1 MFKILRKKELN
12 PSVTLMDIE
21 APLIARKAK
30 AGQFIIFRV
39 DEEGERIPLTIADT
53 NKETGAV
60 TIIFQK
66 VGLST
71 ELLAK
76 KNEGDYILDFVGPLG
91 APTELDGLKRVAVV
105 GGGNTA
111 LEDAE
116 VLAGMAEKVYLVHR
130 RDTFRGDAANVRRL
144 ENRENVQ
151 FVLDSVPEKLIGE
164 NVISGLGVKNVK
176 TGESTVLSVQGV
188 FVAIGQMPDNQAF
201 ADLIELDKSG
211 YIQAG
216 EDCVTS
222 APGIFTAGDCRTKK
236 IRQLTTAA
244 ADGAVAALAAAEY
257 VNGLER

>member
-1 MFKILRKKELN
+1 M
-12 PSVTLMDIE
+12 
-21 APLIARKAK
+21 
-30 AGQFIIFRV
+30 
-39 DEEGERIPLTIADT
+39 
-53 NKETGAV
+53 
-60 TIIFQK
+60 
-66 VGLST
+66 
-71 ELLAK
+71 
-76 KNEGDYILDFVGPLG
+76 
-91 APTELDGLKRVAVV
+91 
-105 GGGNTA
+105 
-111 LEDAE
+111 EDAE